1 MATEAGAATPAVDAA
16 VPVVAAHAPEPR
28 AGLARL
34 THALADASGLRRLA
48 IALGFYLLSLAVFG
62 AVVATQHADPFSV
75 YWSIV
80 KSALFETGSIDQ
92 ILLRAVPLV
101 LAALAVSIPARA
113 GLVNVGGEGQLIVGA
128 IAGTGVALYL
138 MPGAPRPLELLVMAV
153 CGFAAGAAWAA
164 LPGALRVLLG
174 ANESVSTLLLN
185 FIANDILLY
194 LLYQP
199 WKDPAGTGQPQS
211 KPLQTAAQLPGMLGG
226 LNLGVVVVLAAIVV
240 VFLVLRYSG
249 WGFALRVVGGNPEA
263 ARRAGLPVKR
273 LMVSAMAAG
282 GGLAGLGG
290 MLYLAGTQQQL
301 LPGGTAGFGYTA
313 FLAAF
318 LGRQGTIRVVLSA
331 LLFSAIAI
339 SAPGL
344 QLGYGLDGNAVD
356 ILLALTV
363 AAPLALSSTRRK
375 AV

>member
-1 MATEAGAATPAVDAA
+1 MSTEAPLIPVAGEISTAPDDGSGRLRLRAFVD
-16 VPVVAAHAPEPR
+16 R
-28 AGLARL
+28 ARG
-34 THALADASGLRRLA
+34 ASGLKRLGV
-48 IALGFYLLSLAVFG
+48 ALGFYMISLAIFG
-62 AVVATQHADPFSV
+62 AIVASQHADPFSV
-75 YWSIV
+75 YWAIV
-80 KSALFETGSIDQ
+80 KSAFFQSGSIDQ
-92 ILLRAVPLV
+92 VLLRAVPLV
-101 LAALAVSIPARA
+101 LAALAVSIPARS

-128 IAGTGVALYL
+128 IAGTWIALYAL
-138 MPGAPRPLELLVMAV
+138 PGAPRPVELLVMGLAA
-153 CGFAAGAAWAA
+153 FAAGAIWGAI
-164 LPGALRVLLG
+164 PGALRVSLG

-199 WKDPAGTGQPQS
+199 WKNPLGTGQPES
-211 KPLQTAAQLPGMLGG
+211 KPLQTAATLPGMFSG
-226 LNLGVVVVLAAIVV
+226 LNLGVVVVLVLAIAVYV
-240 VFLVLRYSG
+240 ILRYSG

-273 LMVSAMAAG
+273 LMVSSMAVG
-282 GGLAGLGG
+282 GGLAGVGG
-290 MLYLAGTQQQL
+290 MLYLAGTQLQL
-301 LPGGTAGFGYTA
+301 LPGGTATFGYTA

-344 QLGYGLDGNAVD
+344 QLGYGLDGNVVD
-356 ILLALTV
+356 VLLALSV

>member
-1 MATEAGAATPAVDAA
+1 MATEAQPATLPGPSRV
-16 VPVVAAHAPEPR
+16 
-28 AGLARL
+28 AGLAS
-34 THALADASGLRRLA
+34 ALASTSGLRRLGV
-48 IALGFYLLSLAVFG
+48 ALGFYLLSLAVFG
-62 AVVATQHADPFSV
+62 AVVATQHADPFAV
-75 YWSIV
+75 FWSIV

-92 ILLRAVPLV
+92 ILLRAVPLA

-113 GLVNVGGEGQLIVGA
+113 GLVNVGGEGQLIIGA
-128 IAGTGVALYL
+128 IAGTWVALYAL
-138 MPGAPRPLELLVMAV
+138 PSAPLPLELLAMGA
-153 CGFAAGAAWAA
+153 CAFAAGAIW
-164 LPGALRVLLG
+164 GAVPAVLRVVLG

-199 WKDPAGTGQPQS
+199 WKDPGGTGQPQS
-211 KPLQTAAQLPGMLGG
+211 KPLQTAAQLPAMLGG
-226 LNLGVVVVLAAIVV
+226 LNLGVVVVLVAVV
-240 VFLVLRYSG
+240 AVYLILRYSG

-263 ARRAGLPVKR
+263 AHRAGLPVKR
-273 LMVSAMAAG
+273 LLVSSMAAG

-301 LPGGTAGFGYTA
+301 LPGGTASFGYTA

>member
-1 MATEAGAATPAVDAA
+1 MATEAQAPATVAPDAPSPA
-16 VPVVAAHAPEPR
+16 PR
-28 AGLARL
+28 RRL
-34 THALADASGLRRLA
+34 SLEALTTEVRSASGLKRLG
-48 IALGFYLLSLAVFG
+48 ITLGAYVLAVALFG
-62 AVVATQHADPFSV
+62 GIVATQHADPFSV
-75 YWSIV
+75 YVSIV
-80 KSALFETGSIDQ
+80 KSAFFETGSITQ

-113 GLVNVGGEGQLIVGA
+113 GLVNVGGEGQLIIGA
-128 IAGTGVALYL
+128 IAATWVALYAL
-138 MPGAPRPLELLVMAV
+138 PGAPQPIELVAMGAAA
-153 CGFAAGAAWAA
+153 FAAGALWGA
-164 LPGALRVLLG
+164 LPGVLRVGLG

-199 WKDPAGTGQPQS
+199 WKDPTGTGQPQS
-211 KPLQTAAQLPGMLGG
+211 KPLQTAATLPGMFSG
-226 LNLGVVVVLAAIVV
+226 LNLGVVVVLVVAIIVY
-240 VFLVLRYSG
+240 LVLRYSG
-249 WGFALRVVGGNPEA
+249 WGFALRVVGGNQEA

-273 LMVSAMAAG
+273 LMVSSIAVG

-290 MLYLAGTQQQL
+290 MLYLSGTQLQL
-301 LPGGTAGFGYTA
+301 LPGGTATFGYTA

-318 LGRQGTIRVVLSA
+318 LGGRGTIRVVLAA

-339 SAPGL
+339 SAPAL
-344 QLGYGLDGNAVD
+344 QLNYGLDGNAVD
-356 ILLALTV
+356 ILLALAV

>member
-1 MATEAGAATPAVDAA
+1 MATEAPQAPLPAGAPAQDR
-16 VPVVAAHAPEPR
+16 APKSRWSP
-28 AGLARL
+28 GV
-34 THALADASGLRRLA
+34 LADQARESTGLRRLA
-48 IALGFYLLSLAVFG
+48 VTLGFYLISLAIFG
-62 AVVATQHADPFSV
+62 AIVATQHADPFSV

-80 KSALFETGSIDQ
+80 KSAFFESGSIDQ

-101 LAALAVSIPARA
+101 LAALAVSIPARS

-128 IAGTGVALYL
+128 IAATWVALYAL
-138 MPGAPRPLELLVMAV
+138 PGAPRPVELVAMGVAA
-153 CGFAAGAAWAA
+153 FAAGAVWGAV
-164 LPGALRVLLG
+164 PGALRVVLD

-185 FIANDILLY
+185 FVANDILLY

-199 WKDPAGTGQPQS
+199 WKNPGGTGQPES
-211 KPLQTAAQLPGMLGG
+211 KPLQTAATLPGMLSG
-226 LNLGVVVVLAAIVV
+226 LNLGVLVVLLAAITVY
-240 VFLVLRYSG
+240 LILRYTG

-273 LMVSAMAAG
+273 LMVSSMAVG

-290 MLYLAGTQQQL
+290 MLYLAGTQLQL
-301 LPGGTAGFGYTA
+301 LPGGTATFGYTA

-356 ILLALTV
+356 ILLALSV